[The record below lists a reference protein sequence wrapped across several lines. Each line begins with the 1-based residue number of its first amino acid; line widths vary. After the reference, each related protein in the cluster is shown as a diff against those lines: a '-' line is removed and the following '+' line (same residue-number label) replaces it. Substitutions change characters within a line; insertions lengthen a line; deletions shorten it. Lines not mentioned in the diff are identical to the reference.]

1 MKTHQLALLALVATA
16 LLATGC
22 TTTNPSDPTN
32 LRIRKSVTQLTA
44 QEKSDF
50 VSAVKALKTVPSPYD
65 PALNYYD
72 QFVKWHYLAFFCD
85 PGTVG
90 GDGMFPAHMN
100 PGFLPWH
107 RVYLDLFERALRD
120 VSGKDVTI
128 PYWDWTDPAAAAAL
142 FADDMV
148 GGDGD
153 PSQGYA
159 VTSGPFQ
166 KDQWIVTISDDVDI
180 DSVFFDHNTSPN
192 VVPYLTRRIGKR
204 LDSDV
209 PLPTMAE
216 VMGSL
221 SIPTYDSSP
230 WDSSV
235 DSAVSFRNSLEGW
248 RGTAG
253 NECEPNGTMDVIGIP
268 GERRSTQHNIVHV
281 YVGGIWESSDGN
293 VYAGSMCQATSPN
306 DPVFWIHHAN
316 IDRIWS
322 GWMQRHGKTYVSG
335 GEMMSGLNDVLMPFD
350 MRMDGL
356 NTPAAVLDE
365 AVMGYRYDE
374 LP

>member
-1 MKTHQLALLALVATA
+1 MKTLPYIAISLAIVALFSAA
-16 LLATGC
+16 C
-22 TTTNPSDPTN
+22 TSTNPSNPSN
-32 LRIRKSVTQLTA
+32 LRVRKSVTRMTTE
-44 QEKSDF
+44 EKADF

-65 PALNYYD
+65 PTLNYYD

-85 PGTVG
+85 AGTVG

-128 PYWDWTDPAAAAAL
+128 PYWDWTDPSAQQVL
-142 FADDMV
+142 FSDELV

-166 KDQWIVTISDDVDI
+166 KDAWVITISDDVDI

-192 VVPYLTRRIGKR
+192 VVPYLTRRIGKN
-204 LDSDV
+204 LNNDAL
-209 PLPTMAE
+209 LPTSAE
-216 VMGSL
+216 VLGSL
-221 SIPTYDSSP
+221 SIPTYDSAP

-235 DSAVSFRNSLEGW
+235 DTTISFRNSLEGW
-248 RGTAG
+248 RGSAG

-281 YVGGIWESSDGN
+281 YVGGIWEAPDGN
-293 VYAGSMCQATSPN
+293 IYAGSMCQATSPN

-322 GWMQRHGKTYVSG
+322 GWMKRHGKNYASG
-335 GEMMSGLNDVLMPFD
+335 GEMMSGLNEVLMPWHF
-350 MRMDGL
+350 RMDGL
-356 NTPAAVLDE
+356 NTPAAVMDE
-365 AVMGYRYDE
+365 SVLGYQYDE